1 MTKVTLGQLRLRLH
15 TQERQA
21 DALQARCSTWFQVRL
36 QQELAALLTD
46 YAGADD
52 VSHTLNRLILNVGDI
67 PLSRFESVMSERVI
81 KQLKQQLLAQ
91 SVAPGRDVELPIASE
106 GSAVET
112 SSSAEAPSFVMSERV
127 IKLAQ
132 SVAPGRDVELPIASE
147 GSAVET
153 SSSAE
158 APSFVMTKEEAS
170 LPLTPAFEQLLHYL
184 DNGVVADARRW
195 SRRDMRDAW
204 LSEVLDRASSTP
216 APGDVVPPCIALAW
230 RLLQPRAWQRL
241 VMTWPG
247 RPLSLLAAWLIAPM
261 RLPPLTLREA
271 SRMLP
276 LAALMALQR
285 HPAAAE
291 WVLPVVVSTD
301 MRPFVALFDTQ
312 KVRPPFADG
321 VLSEAR
327 EGASLPLPPDSLLAT
342 WLDALRAAPLPL
354 PWRGFLQ
361 AYLGEAVNIAH
372 RSSASEAVRV
382 SPSPTPGGAASL
394 PTPTPAPAP
403 PAVSSPLPVQ
413 GEAAAPWWVANAGLV
428 VLWPLLPRLFSQFGW
443 IEDGHFV
450 DDVARWQAVGCLDW
464 LAWGDDELAEW
475 RTPCARLL
483 CGIAGEVPFEAHPL
497 APACQAELDI
507 WLGQIFARVPPLDR
521 CSVNDLRTFFLQRA
535 GMLTL
540 DEPVS
545 LAIEPEAT
553 DVLLRNLPWPLTH
566 VILPWR
572 ATFINVD
579 WNS

>member
-52 VSHTLNRLILNVGDI
+52 VPHTLNRLILNVGDI

-112 SSSAEAPSFVMSERV
+112 SSSAEAPSFVM
-127 IKLAQ
+127 
-132 SVAPGRDVELPIASE
+132 
-147 GSAVET
+147 
-153 SSSAE
+153 
-158 APSFVMTKEEAS
+158 TKEEAS

-184 DNGVVADARRW
+184 DAGVVADVRRW

-204 LSEVLDRASSTP
+204 LSEVLDRASSAP
-216 APGDVVPPCIALAW
+216 APGDVVPPRIALAW

-261 RLPPLTLREA
+261 RLPPLTFREA

-312 KVRPPFADG
+312 KVRPPFPDG

-327 EGASLPLPPDSLLAT
+327 EGASLPLPPDSLLTT

-354 PWRGFLQ
+354 SWRGFLQ

-394 PTPTPAPAP
+394 PTPTPS
-403 PAVSSPLPVQ
+403 AVSSPLPVQ

-483 CGIAGEVPFEAHPL
+483 CGIAGEVPFEAHPP
-497 APACQAELDI
+497 ASACQAELDI
-507 WLGQIFARVPPLDR
+507 WLGQIFARVPHLER

>member
-52 VSHTLNRLILNVGDI
+52 VPHTLNRLILNVGDI

-81 KQLKQQLLAQ
+81 KQLKLQL
-91 SVAPGRDVELPIASE
+91 
-106 GSAVET
+106 
-112 SSSAEAPSFVMSERV
+112 
-127 IKLAQ
+127 LAQ

-184 DNGVVADARRW
+184 DTGVVADARRW

-204 LSEVLDRASSTP
+204 LSEVLDRASSAP
-216 APGDVVPPCIALAW
+216 APGDVVPPRIALAW

-354 PWRGFLQ
+354 SWRGFLQ

-394 PTPTPAPAP
+394 PTPTPTPTPAP

-483 CGIAGEVPFEAHPL
+483 CGIAGEVPFEAHPP
-497 APACQAELDI
+497 APAGQAELDI
-507 WLGQIFARVPPLDR
+507 WLGQIFARVPHLER